1 MVERIVM
8 RRILLLGAFLS
19 AAFSTPAVMYLG
31 DGCGCCGEHAK
42 YLRQNG
48 FEVSQKKD
56 NFRAHRDGF
65 GVPNELVSCH
75 STLIEGYVVEGH
87 VPIEAIRWLLDQKPN
102 VVGVAVPEMPIG
114 SPGMEQGG
122 ETEDYY
128 VYVIKKMAKKSRLR
142 FTTAGKSSKNIKISK
157 ERR

>member
-128 VYVIKKMAKKSRLR
+128 VYVIKKNGEKEPFALYNGRKIVKKY
-142 FTTAGKSSKNIKISK
+142 KNF
-157 ERR
+157 